1 MVRRPLPPPW
11 QSCQVNYKHERKFN
25 ISIREDAAKERKKTM
40 KIGDDDDDDE
50 AEAETGDI
58 ERERETIMVNKS
70 NCIY

>member
-1 MVRRPLPPPW
+1 MVRRPLPLPW

-50 AEAETGDI
+50 PETGDI
-58 ERERETIMVNKS
+58 ERERDDHGQ
-70 NCIY
+70 